1 MKKFLIIIVLPFC
14 ISAQP
19 LDESVSY
26 FSNYII
32 SEEFSSIRNTYGDL
46 TAIDTLYKK
55 ALDYHSG
62 DISEALLAT
71 ALATLAFKELPV
83 RVPMLD
89 IKLELPLAHVSDS
102 LFNKKI
108 DSLPK
113 DLFFNSPKTKFGDK
127 DKVSHFFGSAYFAE
141 SVTFFKLSKFMGIFV
156 EFFEAAFK
164 VEGFLDLRDIA
175 VNNLGELFG
184 NALNENPDLLP
195 SQVLKIYNLFYF
207 QLTN

>member
-1 MKKFLIIIVLPFC
+1 VKKYLIIIVLP
-14 ISAQP
+14 IYIQAQP

-26 FSNYII
+26 LSNYII
-32 SEEFSSIRNTYGDL
+32 SAEFSFIRNTYGDIA
-46 TAIDTLYKK
+46 AIDTLYLQ
-55 ALDYHSG
+55 ALSYHKG
-62 DISEALLAT
+62 DITEALLTT
-71 ALATLAFKELPV
+71 AFATLAFKELPV
-83 RVPMLD
+83 RVPILEL
-89 IKLELPLAHVSDS
+89 KLELPLAHVSDS
-102 LFNKKI
+102 LFNKKV

-113 DLFFNSPKTKFGDK
+113 DLFFNSPKTEFGDK
-127 DKVSHFFGSAYFAE
+127 DKVSHFFGSAYLAY

-184 NALNENPDLLP
+184 NALNKNPDLLP